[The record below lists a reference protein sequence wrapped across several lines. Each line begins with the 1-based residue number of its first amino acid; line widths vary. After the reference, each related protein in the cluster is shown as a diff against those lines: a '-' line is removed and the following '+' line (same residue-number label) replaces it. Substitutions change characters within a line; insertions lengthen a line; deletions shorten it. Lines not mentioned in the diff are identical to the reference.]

1 MEEDNNQSITD
12 MRFEIVNIKTGKVVE
27 HAKTYRTICE
37 RYANLEVKE
46 LRAGREV
53 RETYKIKNNLLAR

>member
-1 MEEDNNQSITD
+1 
-12 MRFEIVNIKTGKVVE
+12 MRFEIVNIKTGRVVE
-27 HAKTYRTICE
+27 HAKTYRTIGE

-46 LRAGREV
+46 LKAGREV